1 MSAPDFSVS
10 ADAPQ
15 AVRFEVIDQ
24 LLAAKLKPLVQQI
37 DQEGLYPEA
46 VVRELGKLG
55 AYDAAVSQT
64 FAGRQT
70 GLAEQIDITRR
81 IAGYCASTAF
91 IAWCQSTSAWYL
103 QHAPNAPVREKF
115 LAPVAAGQLLSGT
128 GMSNTVKHLAD
139 IERIHLTA
147 SRDGDGDALIVNGSL
162 PWVSNLGDDH
172 VVIVAARVEDE
183 GYAMFVVECNQPGL
197 TLKPC
202 PDFSGYEGTRT
213 FNVRFNNVRIP
224 ADHVL
229 AQPSQFKEFIRRIK
243 PGFILGQIGIGLG
256 VIDASLKI
264 IRDSN
269 LTHQHVNVFL
279 DDQFDSL
286 KSELDAYASATRN
299 MATLADKDQ
308 SELLPVLQA
317 RAAASE
323 LSLKATQSAALH
335 AGAKG
340 YLMRHAAQR
349 LLREALFVAIVTPA
363 LKHLRKE
370 IHALEQEQKAA

>member
-1 MSAPDFSVS
+1 MSAPEISLRSD
-10 ADAPQ
+10 ADQ
-15 AVRFEVIDQ
+15 ADRFEAIDAI
-24 LLAAKLKPLVQQI
+24 LATKLKPLVQQI

-46 VVRELGKLG
+46 IVRELGALG
-55 AYDAAVSQT
+55 AYDAAVST
-64 FAGRQT
+64 AFSGRNA
-70 GLAEQIDITRR
+70 GLAEQIEITRR

-103 QHAPNAPVREKF
+103 QHAPNAAAREKF
-115 LAPVAAGQLLSGT
+115 LAPVASGQLLSGT

-139 IERIHLTA
+139 IERIHLSA
-147 SRDGDGDALIVNGSL
+147 VRDGDALIINGSL
-162 PWVSNLGDDH
+162 PWVSNLGEEH
-172 VVIVAARVEDE
+172 IVIVAARVGEE
-183 GYAMFVVECNQPGL
+183 GYAMFAVECNQPGL
-197 TLKPC
+197 ALKPC
-202 PDFSGYEGTRT
+202 PEFSGYEGTRT
-213 FNVRFNNVRIP
+213 FNVRFSDVRIP
-224 ADHVL
+224 AEHVL
-229 AQPSQFKEFIRRIK
+229 AQPADFKEFIRRIK

-269 LTHQHVNVFL
+269 LTHEHVNIFL
-279 DDQFDSL
+279 DDQFDDI
-286 KSELDAYASATRN
+286 KSDLDAYASATRN
-299 MATLADKDQ
+299 MAALADTDQ
-308 SELLPVLQA
+308 SDLLAVLQG

-370 IHALEQEQKAA
+370 IHALEQEKKAA

>member
-1 MSAPDFSVS
+1 MSATEIPSS
-10 ADAPQ
+10 ASSDTAQ
-15 AVRFEVIDQ
+15 RFEAIDA

-37 DQEGLYPEA
+37 DQDGLYPEA
-46 VVRELGKLG
+46 VIRELGQLG
-55 AYDAAVSQT
+55 AYDAAVT
-64 FAGRQT
+64 RPFGGRET

-91 IAWCQSTSAWYL
+91 ITWCQSTSAWYL
-103 QHAPNAPVREKF
+103 QHAPNAAAREKF
-115 LAPVAAGQLLSGT
+115 LPAVASGQLLSGT

-147 SRDGDGDALIVNGSL
+147 TRDGDNLIINGSL
-162 PWVSNLGDDH
+162 PWVSNLGEGH
-172 VVIVAARVEDE
+172 IVIVAARVEDE
-183 GYAMFVVECNQPGL
+183 GYAMFAVDCDQPGL

-202 PDFSGYEGTRT
+202 PEFSGYEGTRT
-213 FNVRFNNVRIP
+213 FNVRFADVQVP

-229 AQPSQFKEFIRRIK
+229 AQPAQFKEFIRRIK

-269 LTHQHVNVFL
+269 LTHEHVNVFL
-279 DDQFDSL
+279 DNQFDEL

-299 MATLADKDQ
+299 MSALADTDQ

-370 IHALEQEQKAA
+370 IHALQNEKQAA

>member
-1 MSAPDFSVS
+1 MSAPEISLRS
-10 ADAPQ
+10 DAGQ
-15 AVRFEVIDQ
+15 AARFEAIDA

-46 VVRELGKLG
+46 IVRELGALG
-55 AYDAAVSQT
+55 AYDAAVSAA
-64 FAGRQT
+64 FNGRDA
-70 GLAEQIDITRR
+70 GLAEQIEITRR

-103 QHAPNAPVREKF
+103 QHAPNAAAREKF
-115 LAPVAAGQLLSGT
+115 LAPVASGQLLSGT

-139 IERIHLTA
+139 IERIHLSA
-147 SRDGDGDALIVNGSL
+147 VRDGDALIVNGSL
-162 PWVSNLGDDH
+162 PWVSNLGDEH
-172 VVIVAARVEDE
+172 IVIVAARVGEE
-183 GYAMFVVECNQPGL
+183 GYAMFAVECNQPGL

-202 PDFSGYEGTRT
+202 PEFSGYEGTRT
-213 FNVRFNNVRIP
+213 FNVRFSDVRIP
-224 ADHVL
+224 AEHVL
-229 AQPSQFKEFIRRIK
+229 AQPTEFKEFIRRIK

-269 LTHQHVNVFL
+269 LTHEHVNIFL
-279 DDQFDSL
+279 DDQFDDI
-286 KSELDAYASATRN
+286 KSDLDAYASATRN
-299 MATLADKDQ
+299 MAALADTDE
-308 SELLPVLQA
+308 SDLLAVLQG

-370 IHALEQEQKAA
+370 IHALEQEKKAA